1 MDMASLAIV
10 HQVPTVEEGGIAKQ
24 ISAEELG
31 RVYVELKTK
40 SIHCLREKSL

>member
-10 HQVPTVEEGGIAKQ
+10 VPTVEEGGIAKQ

-31 RVYVELKTK
+31 ESLCCTKYQVNIESVYIV
-40 SIHCLREKSL
+40 

>member
-31 RVYVELKTK
+31 ESLCCTKYQVNIESVYIV
-40 SIHCLREKSL
+40 